1 MTLCNECSYIKHNCM
16 WKVPT
21 QDRRVVFGTPTRSS
35 ILGLQAAET
44 NNSPIRPYGTRTVR
58 QRGRLFMHR
67 WLRDEKNANASAA
80 ISVSDTRSKCE
91 IIPISLF
98 LIQNIK
104 PSYLIAEGRKSFA
117 MCGHADWWTDTHIGT
132 AVSYILVCFGTIN
145 SGSCTELRHCYFLTL
160 MFPRP
165 T

>member
-16 WKVPT
+16 WEVPT
-21 QDRRVVFGTPTRSS
+21 QDRRVVLELPHVRVFWNCRQQKQITRPSV
-35 ILGLQAAET
+35 L
-44 NNSPIRPYGTRTVR
+44 TVQEQCDR
-58 QRGRLFMHR
+58 QRGRFFMHR

-104 PSYLIAEGRKSFA
+104 PSYLIAEGRKYFA
-117 MCGHADWWTDTHIGT
+117 TCDHAEWHTHIGT

-145 SGSCTELRHCYFLTL
+145 SSPCTELRHCYFVTP